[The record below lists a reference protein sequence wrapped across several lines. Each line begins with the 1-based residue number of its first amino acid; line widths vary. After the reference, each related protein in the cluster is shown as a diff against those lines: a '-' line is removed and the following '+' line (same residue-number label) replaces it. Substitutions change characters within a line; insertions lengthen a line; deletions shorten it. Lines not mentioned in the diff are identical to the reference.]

1 MIPWHNNNT
10 VGVNEKII
18 SDKEHGSRTK
28 NKQMKFPKKTLF
40 VIAVSV
46 CVIIIGY
53 IARVSL
59 INSISKEQ
67 LALYQAKIT
76 CLDFH
81 LTANLALSISHLCLE
96 TPQATININ
105 DMAINF
111 QLAEA
116 EKIKRIDIASVMIN
130 GKAELFSQLDTADK
144 TPAKVSAS
152 EQLNT
157 QLRQLT
163 QLDLPFDIAVK
174 KLYYLPFKLN
184 INNQENQHK
193 PTKKIAKDGYYSG
206 YFFAKQ
212 NKLELALKDTQQQRF
227 LAAKVSTNQQQE
239 RVDVE
244 LTIQLTPLIDFIFDH
259 NLEQNIRLPSS
270 VSALKKVIQANG
282 EFHSLINYQDDKLTI
297 KSQLNAFKLAAN
309 EGIKNSG
316 PFQLTGELNIDGEV
330 NFDTNNADS
339 NPQIAIQFNA
349 NNKLQ
354 LQFSHPHL
362 IGQLDENLLATELI
376 SLLNDNPVNQLIFR
390 PNGTLSYQVNTQQ
403 LSLSGIEIT
412 AQNHATQV
420 PASITAPP
428 THQLNIN
435 NIVLDLNNLLAV
447 SNKRTSD
454 NDSNINDD
462 PSPKS
467 PLKDKLLT
475 ELDFALDSALIV
487 FPMKSF
493 TSEAM
498 AIKLQGSVRQSST
511 ETLINIAENSFL
523 SINNMALSTKQ
534 NSVDKKRLTIKNITS
549 HLQGNIHLQDQQAM
563 RLNVKIDSQANNL
576 RAAKIL
582 DIKSLMLNSVIIGS
596 LDNININ
603 TRLSADTVPLGN
615 LAISGTVE
623 KPNISLTASTLSLT
637 DLLSLNIKLPAKVA
651 LVDGALSYSVEG
663 QISDWAAIEN
673 TPLTISLAITSVSGE
688 VEGIWLQELNWQQ
701 NFNYFAGKLS
711 TRNNSEENLTVA
723 LIDTPTPIVKLSIST
738 ALSYQKDFKVS
749 VTKLK
754 GDILG
759 GSFSIPKVQWPLE
772 HGHSVNV
779 QLTHI
784 DLEQVLALDK
794 KQGIV
799 VTGNISGQ
807 LPISFDGEKYTM
819 EKGKLHNVSNGLI
832 QVLNNPAVNELKAN
846 NSQLKLAF
854 DALQNLHYHQLS
866 SDVSMA
872 DDGYMLLETVIKGR
886 NPDLDND
893 VNLNLN
899 LSYDLLGLLESLSI
913 TEQFEQ
919 RIIKGLQKN
928 IKE

>member
-1 MIPWHNNNT
+1 
-10 VGVNEKII
+10 
-18 SDKEHGSRTK
+18 
-28 NKQMKFPKKTLF
+28 MKFPKKTLF

-59 INSISKEQ
+59 FNSISKEQ

-96 TPQATININ
+96 TPQATFNIN

-130 GKAELFSQLDTADK
+130 GKSELFSELDTADK
-144 TPAKVSAS
+144 TPTKASAS
-152 EQLNT
+152 EQLKT

-309 EGIKNSG
+309 EGIKNSA

-603 TRLSADTVPLGN
+603 TRLSANTVPLGN

-623 KPNISLTASTLSLT
+623 KPNISLSASTLSLT

-723 LIDTPTPIVKLSIST
+723 LIDTPTPIAKLSIST

>member
-1 MIPWHNNNT
+1 
-10 VGVNEKII
+10 
-18 SDKEHGSRTK
+18 
-28 NKQMKFPKKTLF
+28 MKFPKKTLF

-67 LALYQAKIT
+67 LALYQAKVT

-130 GKAELFSQLDTADK
+130 GKAELFSQLDTTDK
-144 TPAKVSAS
+144 TPAKASAS
-152 EQLNT
+152 EQLKT
-157 QLRQLT
+157 QLTQLT

-184 INNQENQHK
+184 INNQENQHE

-244 LTIQLTPLIDFIFDH
+244 LTIQLAPLIDFIFDH
-259 NLEQNIRLPSS
+259 NLEQNTGLPSS

-282 EFHSLINYQDDKLTI
+282 EFHSLINYQDDKLTV

-354 LQFSHPHL
+354 LQFNHPHL
-362 IGQLDENLLATELI
+362 VKQLDNNVLASELI
-376 SLLNDNPVNQLIFR
+376 SLLNDNPVNQLTLR

-412 AQNHATQV
+412 AQNHVTQV

-435 NIVLDLNNLLAV
+435 NIALDLNNLLAV
-447 SNKRTSD
+447 GNKRTSD
-454 NDSNINDD
+454 NDSDINND
-462 PSPKS
+462 PSHKS
-467 PLKDKLLT
+467 PLNDTPLAQ
-475 ELDFALDSALIV
+475 LDFTLNSALVV

-511 ETLINIAENSFL
+511 ETLINIADNSFL

-549 HLQGNIHLQDQQAM
+549 HLQGNIRLQDQQAM

-576 RAAKIL
+576 RAAKIF

-596 LDNININ
+596 LNNININ
-603 TRLSADTVPLGN
+603 TRLSADAVPLGN

-623 KPNISLTASTLSLT
+623 KPNISLTASALALT

-663 QISDWAAIEN
+663 QISDLSAIEN

-701 NFNYFAGKLS
+701 NFSYLAGKLS
-711 TRNNSEENLTVA
+711 SRGDLEENLTVA
-723 LIDTPTPIVKLSIST
+723 LIDTPTPIAKLSIST
-738 ALSYQKDFKVS
+738 ALNYQKDFKIS

-832 QVLNNPAVNELKAN
+832 QVLNNPAVNELKAS

>member
-1 MIPWHNNNT
+1 
-10 VGVNEKII
+10 
-18 SDKEHGSRTK
+18 
-28 NKQMKFPKKTLF
+28 MKFPKKTLF

-130 GKAELFSQLDTADK
+130 GKTELFSELDTADK
-144 TPAKVSAS
+144 TPTKASAS
-152 EQLNT
+152 EQLKT
-157 QLRQLT
+157 QLTQLT

-184 INNQENQHK
+184 INNQENQHE

-244 LTIQLTPLIDFIFDH
+244 LTIQLAPLIDFIFDH
-259 NLEQNIRLPSS
+259 NLEQNTGLPSS

-282 EFHSLINYQDDKLTI
+282 EFHSLINYQDDKLTV

-354 LQFSHPHL
+354 LQFSHRHL
-362 IGQLDENLLATELI
+362 VGQLDENLLASELI
-376 SLLNDNPVNQLIFR
+376 SLLNDNPVNQLILR

-412 AQNHATQV
+412 AQSHATQV

-428 THQLNIN
+428 THQLKIDNIA
-435 NIVLDLNNLLAV
+435 LDLNNLLAAG
-447 SNKRTSD
+447 NKRTSD
-454 NDSNINDD
+454 KSDNDSDINDD
-462 PSPKS
+462 PSSKS
-467 PLKDKLLT
+467 PLKDILLAQ
-475 ELDFALDSALIV
+475 LDFTLNSALVV

-576 RAAKIL
+576 RAAKIF

-596 LDNININ
+596 LNNININ
-603 TRLSADTVPLGN
+603 TRLSADAVPLGN

-623 KPNISLTASTLSLT
+623 KPNISLTASALALT

-663 QISDWAAIEN
+663 QISDWAAIKN

-701 NFNYFAGKLS
+701 NFSYLAGKLS
-711 TRNNSEENLTVA
+711 SRGDLEENLTVA
-723 LIDTPTPIVKLSIST
+723 LIDTPTPIAKLSIST
-738 ALSYQKDFKVS
+738 ALNYQKDFKIS

-759 GSFSIPKVQWPLE
+759 GSFFIPKVQWPLE

-832 QVLNNPAVNELKAN
+832 QVLNNPAVNELKAS

>member
-1 MIPWHNNNT
+1 
-10 VGVNEKII
+10 
-18 SDKEHGSRTK
+18 
-28 NKQMKFPKKTLF
+28 MKFPKKTLF

-96 TPQATININ
+96 TPQATFNIN

-130 GKAELFSQLDTADK
+130 GKSELFSELDTADK
-144 TPAKVSAS
+144 TPTKASAS
-152 EQLNT
+152 EQLKT

-309 EGIKNSG
+309 EGIKNSA

-603 TRLSADTVPLGN
+603 TRLSANTVPLGN

-723 LIDTPTPIVKLSIST
+723 LIDTPTPIAKLSIST

>member
-96 TPQATININ
+96 TPQATFNIN

-130 GKAELFSQLDTADK
+130 GKSELFSELDTADK
-144 TPAKVSAS
+144 TPTKASAS
-152 EQLNT
+152 EQLKT

-309 EGIKNSG
+309 EGIKNSA

-603 TRLSADTVPLGN
+603 TRLSANTVPLGN

-723 LIDTPTPIVKLSIST
+723 LIDTPTPIAKLSIST

-866 SDVSMA
+866 SDVSVA

>member
-1 MIPWHNNNT
+1 
-10 VGVNEKII
+10 
-18 SDKEHGSRTK
+18 
-28 NKQMKFPKKTLF
+28 MKFPKKALF

-96 TPQATININ
+96 TPQAAFNIN

-174 KLYYLPFKLN
+174 NLYYLPFKLN

-227 LAAKVSTNQQQE
+227 LASKVSTNQQQE

-711 TRNNSEENLTVA
+711 TRNDSEENLTVA
-723 LIDTPTPIVKLSIST
+723 LIDTPTPIAKLSIST

-893 VNLNLN
+893 VNLNLS

>member
-1 MIPWHNNNT
+1 
-10 VGVNEKII
+10 
-18 SDKEHGSRTK
+18 
-28 NKQMKFPKKTLF
+28 MKFPKKTLF

-59 INSISKEQ
+59 FNSISKEQ

-96 TPQATININ
+96 TPQATFNIN

-130 GKAELFSQLDTADK
+130 GKSELFSELDTADK
-144 TPAKVSAS
+144 TPTKASAS
-152 EQLNT
+152 EQLKT

-603 TRLSADTVPLGN
+603 TRLSANTVPLGN

-623 KPNISLTASTLSLT
+623 KPNISLSASTLSLT

-723 LIDTPTPIVKLSIST
+723 LIDTPTPIAKLSIST

>member
-1 MIPWHNNNT
+1 
-10 VGVNEKII
+10 
-18 SDKEHGSRTK
+18 
-28 NKQMKFPKKTLF
+28 MKFPKKTLF

-59 INSISKEQ
+59 FNSISKEQ

-96 TPQATININ
+96 TPQATFNIN

-130 GKAELFSQLDTADK
+130 GKSELFSELDTADK
-144 TPAKVSAS
+144 TPTKASAS
-152 EQLNT
+152 EQLKT

-723 LIDTPTPIVKLSIST
+723 LIDTPTPIAKLSIST

>member
-1 MIPWHNNNT
+1 LIPWHNNNT

-28 NKQMKFPKKTLF
+28 NKQMKFPKKALF

-193 PTKKIAKDGYYSG
+193 PTKKIVKDGYYSG

-711 TRNNSEENLTVA
+711 TRNDSEENLTVA
-723 LIDTPTPIVKLSIST
+723 LIDTPTPIAKLSIST

>member
-1 MIPWHNNNT
+1 M
-10 VGVNEKII
+10 
-18 SDKEHGSRTK
+18 
-28 NKQMKFPKKTLF
+28 
-40 VIAVSV
+40 
-46 CVIIIGY
+46 
-53 IARVSL
+53 
-59 INSISKEQ
+59 
-67 LALYQAKIT
+67 
-76 CLDFH
+76 
-81 LTANLALSISHLCLE
+81 
-96 TPQATININ
+96 
-105 DMAINF
+105 
-111 QLAEA
+111 
-116 EKIKRIDIASVMIN
+116 
-130 GKAELFSQLDTADK
+130 
-144 TPAKVSAS
+144 
-152 EQLNT
+152 
-157 QLRQLT
+157 
-163 QLDLPFDIAVK
+163 
-174 KLYYLPFKLN
+174 
-184 INNQENQHK
+184 
-193 PTKKIAKDGYYSG
+193 
-206 YFFAKQ
+206 
-212 NKLELALKDTQQQRF
+212 
-227 LAAKVSTNQQQE
+227 
-239 RVDVE
+239 
-244 LTIQLTPLIDFIFDH
+244 
-259 NLEQNIRLPSS
+259 
-270 VSALKKVIQANG
+270 
-282 EFHSLINYQDDKLTI
+282 
-297 KSQLNAFKLAAN
+297 
-309 EGIKNSG
+309 
-316 PFQLTGELNIDGEV
+316 
-330 NFDTNNADS
+330 
-339 NPQIAIQFNA
+339 
-349 NNKLQ
+349 
-354 LQFSHPHL
+354 
-362 IGQLDENLLATELI
+362 LATELI

-603 TRLSADTVPLGN
+603 TRLSANTVPLGN

-723 LIDTPTPIVKLSIST
+723 LIDTPTPIAKLSIST

>member
-1 MIPWHNNNT
+1 
-10 VGVNEKII
+10 
-18 SDKEHGSRTK
+18 
-28 NKQMKFPKKTLF
+28 MKFPKKTLF

-130 GKAELFSQLDTADK
+130 GKAELFSQLDTTDK
-144 TPAKVSAS
+144 TPAKASAS
-152 EQLNT
+152 EQLKT
-157 QLRQLT
+157 QLTQLT

-184 INNQENQHK
+184 INNQENQHE

-244 LTIQLTPLIDFIFDH
+244 LTIQLAPLIDFIFDH
-259 NLEQNIRLPSS
+259 NLEQNTGLPSS

-282 EFHSLINYQDDKLTI
+282 EFHSLINYQDDKLTV

-354 LQFSHPHL
+354 LQFNHPHL
-362 IGQLDENLLATELI
+362 VKQLDNNVLASELI
-376 SLLNDNPVNQLIFR
+376 SLLNDNPVNQLTLR

-412 AQNHATQV
+412 AQNHVTQV

-435 NIVLDLNNLLAV
+435 NIALDLNNLLAV
-447 SNKRTSD
+447 GNKRTSD
-454 NDSNINDD
+454 NDSDINND
-462 PSPKS
+462 PSHKS
-467 PLKDKLLT
+467 PLNDTPLAQ
-475 ELDFALDSALIV
+475 LDFTLNSALVV

-511 ETLINIAENSFL
+511 ETLINIADNSFL

-549 HLQGNIHLQDQQAM
+549 HLQGNIRLQDQQAM

-576 RAAKIL
+576 RAAKIF

-596 LDNININ
+596 LNNININ
-603 TRLSADTVPLGN
+603 TRLSADAVPLGN

-623 KPNISLTASTLSLT
+623 KPNISLTASALALT

-663 QISDWAAIEN
+663 QISDLSAIEN

-701 NFNYFAGKLS
+701 NFSYLAGKLS
-711 TRNNSEENLTVA
+711 SRGDLEENLTVA
-723 LIDTPTPIVKLSIST
+723 LIDTPTPIAKLSIST
-738 ALSYQKDFKVS
+738 ALNYQKDFKIS

-832 QVLNNPAVNELKAN
+832 QVLNNPAVNELKAS